1 MAKADIL
8 IIGSGPAGIVAATT
22 AKKNY
27 PTKQV
32 TLIRKEKK
40 EVIPCGIP
48 YVFHKLNSVD
58 EDLMSVQSMDKG
70 ISLVIG
76 EMVKIKPDEKKV
88 ILKNGDSYGYDKLI
102 LAIGSSP
109 QLIPM
114 PGIEKQ
120 GVWLIKK
127 EYDYL
132 KIMRKAILGAKNV
145 VIIGGG
151 FIGVEIAEELS
162 GIKSISVSIIEMLD
176 HCLISNFDKEFA
188 LAAEEKLKNKG
199 VKIYNKTKVKSIG
212 GDKKKAEYVELENGK
227 KIPADAVILSIG
239 AKPNIDL
246 AREAEIKIE
255 EKGGIWVDEYLR
267 TNLLDIFA
275 VGDCAQTK
283 DFITGKNIP
292 MMLASIAT
300 SEARIAANN
309 LYGLKLVRENKGTL
323 GVFSTSI
330 DGLVLAAVGITEQK
344 AKEEKFEYIA
354 GEAQAPNRHPAALP
368 GGGQIK
374 VKLIFAK
381 SSENLLLGGGIM
393 GPESVGEMINILA
406 LAIQQKVSLF
416 DFITWQIATHP
427 LLTSAPTVYPLIN
440 AAQDAMGKIKL

>member
-292 MMLASIAT
+292 MMLARF
-300 SEARIAANN
+300 ARWW
-309 LYGLKLVRENKGTL
+309 T
-323 GVFSTSI
+323 
-330 DGLVLAAVGITEQK
+330 D
-344 AKEEKFEYIA
+344 
-354 GEAQAPNRHPAALP
+354 
-368 GGGQIK
+368 
-374 VKLIFAK
+374 
-381 SSENLLLGGGIM
+381 
-393 GPESVGEMINILA
+393 
-406 LAIQQKVSLF
+406 
-416 DFITWQIATHP
+416 
-427 LLTSAPTVYPLIN
+427 
-440 AAQDAMGKIKL
+440 